1 MARGPQRGPLTRA
14 NPAATAP
21 LHLSTEVVDKV
32 VGNRWLG
39 PINPRETSPL
49 IALHKK
55 SASFLTMKINHLRTR
70 DSCVTEAV
78 PTLALRRAAV
88 EFLTRA
94 VAGVS
99 RV

>member
-1 MARGPQRGPLTRA
+1 MSAFGPSPGCVA
-14 NPAATAP
+14 N
-21 LHLSTEVVDKV
+21 LSTEGVDKV
-32 VGNRWLG
+32 VGNRWSH
-39 PINPRETSPL
+39 PINPRKTSCLLP
-49 IALHKK
+49 LHKK

>member
-21 LHLSTEVVDKV
+21 LQLSTEVVDKV
-32 VGNRWLG
+32 VSNRWLG

-55 SASFLTMKINHLRTR
+55 SASFLTMEINHLHAR
-70 DSCVTEAV
+70 DNSMTDAA
-78 PTLALRRAAV
+78 PALALRRAAV
-88 EFLTRA
+88 EFPTRA
-94 VAGVS
+94 VVGVS
-99 RV
+99 HV

>member
-1 MARGPQRGPLTRA
+1 MARGPQRGPLTCA

-55 SASFLTMKINHLRTR
+55 SASFLPMKIKHLHTR
-70 DSCVTEAV
+70 DRCVTEAV
-78 PTLALRRAAV
+78 LSLALRRAAV
-88 EFLTRA
+88 DVHTRA

-99 RV
+99 RD